1 MSETTQITEIL
12 QQWIDVFATRSFHD
26 WSRYVRA
33 TGLSMPQ
40 FGILM
45 QLYHR
50 GQCGMSAIT
59 NRMEVSNA
67 AASQLVERLA
77 HNGLLERS
85 EDPNDRRA
93 KQIALTA
100 KGRQFI
106 EDSISERSRWV
117 ENLVEHLTDEE
128 KILVSKALPVLLEA
142 VQKMD
147 GKTGDKVKAHWPD

>member
-1 MSETTQITEIL
+1 MSEISQITETL

-59 NRMEVSNA
+59 DRMEVSNA
-67 AASQLVERLA
+67 AASQLVERLVQ
-77 HNGLLERS
+77 NGLLERS

-93 KQIALTA
+93 KQIALTD
-100 KGRQFI
+100 KGRKFI
-106 EDSISERSRWV
+106 EESISERSRWV
-117 ENLVEHLTDEE
+117 NNLVEHLADDE
-128 KILVSKALPVLLEA
+128 KMLISKALPVLLEA

-147 GKTGDKVKAHWPD
+147 VKTSG